1 MTSRVLIASVLSLW
15 LPMSASMECADSD
28 ACCTNGAFT
37 AAGEVCRPA
46 QHDECDLAETC
57 TGKMG
62 DCPVDLYKSPGT
74 SCTEEI
80 FPDDSAAKSNAD
92 GKCYRGECISQ
103 DSNCLDPHTGGA
115 YYVGSTPHT
124 SYCESYS
131 NCIYTYCNDGSLM
144 DPCYTNVYSSPARD
158 GTECGSGKRC
168 RTSSCVDEQDLKDYH
183 WSLGDDGCQ
192 EPVCVDEEGTAADP
206 TCTVCCEGAAPD
218 VTCRPSASPTTAVP
232 SPQPSTASPSPH
244 PTFVPSPQPSTAS
257 PSPRPTLSPAPT
269 GSPAPTTS
277 LPPTEAGT
285 TAQPSPVPSTAPP
298 TEAPV
303 AAPTPAPAAALE
315 QDGAA
320 AVKASPII
328 TLLAF
333 LLLIALALGA
343 SDPSSANMHDPALP
357 AHPYWPP
364 SREPRRL
371 EREAWNDDGDAVESC
386 GACCFVVASNDGSL
400 DPFYAKVVD
409 VAGFKVASS
418 SAVRD
423 AAVLEAA
430 YTLARMT
437 RNRPD
442 LVATLVAEGVHMA
455 VIGEDE
461 VLTDIP
467 GYAGLGSGW
476 DWTRGVGATQ
486 WYPIT
491 SCAEENLLC
500 LRDDVYAREDICV
513 HETAH
518 SLQGSGG
525 KLPTQRLT
533 LLTGGEDLDA
543 AIDTLYDSAMSDG
556 LFDNTYAASNHEEY
570 WAEGVQAYF
579 GTNVEGPVGGDGVHN
594 QIDTRAELQAYDPP
608 LFDLIHGIFPDD
620 VDISCPETAPCDCSD
635 AGVQAVCA
643 AFSGP
648 VAQPTD
654 PTVAPTTPAP
664 AALENDAAAAVKGN
678 SIIII
683 ALAATL
689 AV

>member
-1 MTSRVLIASVLSLW
+1 MMGRALIA
-15 LPMSASMECADSD
+15 
-28 ACCTNGAFT
+28 
-37 AAGEVCRPA
+37 
-46 QHDECDLAETC
+46 
-57 TGKMG
+57 
-62 DCPVDLYKSPGT
+62 
-74 SCTEEI
+74 
-80 FPDDSAAKSNAD
+80 
-92 GKCYRGECISQ
+92 
-103 DSNCLDPHTGGA
+103 
-115 YYVGSTPHT
+115 
-124 SYCESYS
+124 
-131 NCIYTYCNDGSLM
+131 
-144 DPCYTNVYSSPARD
+144 
-158 GTECGSGKRC
+158 
-168 RTSSCVDEQDLKDYH
+168 
-183 WSLGDDGCQ
+183 
-192 EPVCVDEEGTAADP
+192 
-206 TCTVCCEGAAPD
+206 
-218 VTCRPSASPTTAVP
+218 
-232 SPQPSTASPSPH
+232 
-244 PTFVPSPQPSTAS
+244 
-257 PSPRPTLSPAPT
+257 
-269 GSPAPTTS
+269 
-277 LPPTEAGT
+277 
-285 TAQPSPVPSTAPP
+285 
-298 TEAPV
+298 
-303 AAPTPAPAAALE
+303 
-315 QDGAA
+315 
-320 AVKASPII
+320 
-328 TLLAF
+328 
-333 LLLIALALGA
+333 ALALGA

-533 LLTGGEDLDA
+533 LLAGGEDLDA
-543 AIDTLYDSAMSDG
+543 AINTLYDSAMSDG

-579 GTNVEGPVGGDGVHN
+579 GINAEGPVGGDGVHN

-620 VDISCPETAPCDCSD
+620 VDIPCPETAPCNCSD

-643 AFSGP
+643 AFAGP

-654 PTVAPTTPAP
+654 PTAVPTTPAP

-678 SIIII
+678 LIIII

-689 AV
+689 AA

>member
-1 MTSRVLIASVLSLW
+1 M
-15 LPMSASMECADSD
+15 
-28 ACCTNGAFT
+28 
-37 AAGEVCRPA
+37 
-46 QHDECDLAETC
+46 
-57 TGKMG
+57 
-62 DCPVDLYKSPGT
+62 
-74 SCTEEI
+74 
-80 FPDDSAAKSNAD
+80 
-92 GKCYRGECISQ
+92 
-103 DSNCLDPHTGGA
+103 
-115 YYVGSTPHT
+115 
-124 SYCESYS
+124 
-131 NCIYTYCNDGSLM
+131 
-144 DPCYTNVYSSPARD
+144 
-158 GTECGSGKRC
+158 
-168 RTSSCVDEQDLKDYH
+168 
-183 WSLGDDGCQ
+183 
-192 EPVCVDEEGTAADP
+192 
-206 TCTVCCEGAAPD
+206 
-218 VTCRPSASPTTAVP
+218 
-232 SPQPSTASPSPH
+232 
-244 PTFVPSPQPSTAS
+244 
-257 PSPRPTLSPAPT
+257 
-269 GSPAPTTS
+269 
-277 LPPTEAGT
+277 
-285 TAQPSPVPSTAPP
+285 
-298 TEAPV
+298 
-303 AAPTPAPAAALE
+303 
-315 QDGAA
+315 
-320 AVKASPII
+320 
-328 TLLAF
+328 
-333 LLLIALALGA
+333 
-343 SDPSSANMHDPALP
+343 
-357 AHPYWPP
+357 
-364 SREPRRL
+364 
-371 EREAWNDDGDAVESC
+371 
-386 GACCFVVASNDGSL
+386 ASNDGSL

-500 LRDDVYAREDICV
+500 LRDDVYAREDVCV

-579 GTNVEGPVGGDGVHN
+579 GINAEGPVGGDGVHN

-620 VDISCPETAPCDCSD
+620 VDMSCLETTDKTTHCPLKGDTTYFDLNLDGSSHNDVAWSYTDTIAD
-635 AGVQAVCA
+635 AEVIKDLV
-643 AFSGP
+643 AF
-648 VAQPTD
+648 D
-654 PTVAPTTPAP
+654 
-664 AALENDAAAAVKGN
+664 N
-678 SIIII
+678 SIVQIVEH
-683 ALAATL
+683 TTG
-689 AV
+689 